1 MRKLKL
7 DDWITIQRRRK
18 WRWAGKVAHTSRED
32 WMAMAI
38 RWDPILDPKLKA
50 TRRPGRPKTRWT
62 DDICNHIGS
71 AHDHDTNDAM
81 RSTDEDVS
89 TTTTPANN
97 EKWLQM
103 ESQQHAGLEDSFAKA
118 LRTTACDCRH
128 QCKQPQGCQHYDQQL
143 NGLG

>member
-1 MRKLKL
+1 
-7 DDWITIQRRRK
+7 
-18 WRWAGKVAHTSRED
+18 
-32 WMAMAI
+32 MAMAI

-71 AHDHDTNDAM
+71 AHDHDTNDVM
-81 RSTDEDVS
+81 RNTDEDLS
-89 TTTTPANN
+89 TTTPPANN

-118 LRTTACDCRH
+118 LRAMAWATAAISASSHRDSSTMI
-128 QCKQPQGCQHYDQQL
+128 
-143 NGLG
+143 NSSMA

>member
-1 MRKLKL
+1 
-7 DDWITIQRRRK
+7 
-18 WRWAGKVAHTSRED
+18 
-32 WMAMAI
+32 MAMAL

-50 TRRPGRPKTRWT
+50 TRRPGRPKTQWT

-71 AHDHDTNDAM
+71 EHDYDTNDAM
-81 RSTDEDVS
+81 RNTDDDVT

-118 LRTTACDCRH
+118 LRTTAWATAAISASSHRDATTTI
-128 QCKQPQGCQHYDQQL
+128 
-143 NGLG
+143 NSSTA